1 MHVEI
6 SITAGPAKGQR
17 FIFDKPDRFLFGR
30 ALDARVSLPND
41 PYVSR
46 QHFLLEISPPA
57 CKVTDLGSKNGTFVN
72 GVRYGGRKDP
82 AEGVQQASEGVRN
95 VALKNGDKI
104 IVGDTQMKV
113 IILNPPGEGRR
124 DNSGATLSYT
134 PVPNNSPADK
144 KDDSNP
150 MGVLGQLLRDAAK
163 QKQDPQQPEPLDP
176 DPPKPP
182 RPASSTKVGSNF
194 PDIVGYEIEE
204 MIDRGGMG
212 IVYKAIDVTTRH
224 LVAIKVMLPQ
234 MAANP
239 DNVYAFK
246 REIDVT
252 RQLQHSN
259 IVQLFDH
266 GKTQKLLY
274 FVLEYINGMNL
285 YQFLKYQQGRLALD
299 GAASIMLD
307 SLDGL
312 AHAHYAEVKVKI
324 AEGKT
329 ESYTGI
335 VHRDL
340 KPQNVLLGH
349 TGEVWQA
356 KLSDFGISK
365 SFESAGFTN
374 ITKPGE
380 VLGTPM
386 YWPREQITH
395 YKYLNPATDVFSIAA
410 VFYELLTG
418 KWVRDGFENLFE
430 RCKKQKRVAAISDYM
445 QIIVGNP
452 AIPIRKRNPTIPEP
466 VAQVIDRALLEA
478 EVPYDEGKMREA
490 LSQLRYP
497 DAKTFKEALQQA
509 FERSGLTEERI
520 REAQLR
526 LGAADKEMFLDS
538 PPPPKAPSKTSKKSQ
553 ATQKKKKKTQEK
565 PEEAKTEGSIFF
577 SIMQASPDS
586 KEVALLVF
594 DLEESSAYLREV
606 GDTYFSKTI
615 SEIYKRARQHSSA
628 PDLMFMKSTGD
639 GFLAVFSSLPS
650 AFSLALSFL
659 KKSVQADVQSRM
671 ALHWGAVKLAQDG
684 DVLGAEVHRVF
695 RAESVQMQD
704 QINPDYDGPPI
715 PVSDRIVITEQGLA
729 KLREAEQAKF
739 HQAGRYV
746 LKGFTEPCDLWVL
759 NKRL

>member
-1 MHVEI
+1 MRVEI

-17 FIFDKPDRFLFGR
+17 FVFEKPDRFLFGR

-72 GVRYGGRKDP
+72 GVRYGGRKAP
-82 AEGVQQASEGVRN
+82 SEGVQQAPEGVRD
-95 VALKNGDKI
+95 VALNNGDKI
-104 IVGDTQMKV
+104 VVGDTQMKV
-113 IILNPPGEGRR
+113 LILNQPEPQRR
-124 DNSGATLSYT
+124 NSHDATRSYT
-134 PVPNNSPADK
+134 PVPESKTESK

-150 MGVLGQLLRDAAK
+150 MGVLGKLLRDAAK
-163 QKQDPQQPEPLDP
+163 QKQEPQ
-176 DPPKPP
+176 PKETLKKA
-182 RPASSTKVGSNF
+182 RPASSSKVRPAF
-194 PDIVGYEIEE
+194 PSIKGYEIEE

-212 IVYKAIDVTTRH
+212 IVYKAINTETQEA
-224 LVAIKVMLPQ
+224 VAIKVMLPQ

-252 RQLQHSN
+252 RQLQHPN

-285 YQFLKYQQGRLALD
+285 HQFLERQRGRLTLEE
-299 GAASIMLD
+299 AASLMLD

-312 AHAHYAEVKVKI
+312 AYAHYADVKVKI

-329 ESYTGI
+329 ENYTGI

-349 TGEVWQA
+349 TGEIWQA

-418 KWVRDGFENLFE
+418 KWVRDGFESLFE
-430 RCKKQKRVAAISDYM
+430 RCRKQKRVAAISDYM

-452 AIPIRKRNPTIPEP
+452 ALPIRKRNPTIPEP
-466 VAQVIDRALLEA
+466 VAKVIDRALLEA

-490 LSQLRYP
+490 LAQLRYP
-497 DAKTFKEALQQA
+497 DAKAFKEALQHA
-509 FERSGLTEERI
+509 FEESGLTEERI

-526 LGAADKEMFLDS
+526 LGARYKEQLFDS
-538 PPPPKAPSKTSKKSQ
+538 PPGKAPARKPNKPKTP
-553 ATQKKKKKTQEK
+553 QKTEKTEEK
-565 PEEAKTEGSIFF
+565 PVEKKTEGSIFF
-577 SIMQASPDS
+577 SIMQSSQDS
-586 KEVALLVF
+586 EEVALLVF
-594 DLEESSAYLREV
+594 DLEESSEYLREV

-615 SEIYKRARQHSSA
+615 SKIYKRARQHPSSSE
-628 PDLMFMKSTGD
+628 LMFMKSTSD

-659 KKSVQADVQSRM
+659 KKPVQADVQSRM
-671 ALHWGAVKLAQDG
+671 ALHWGAVKLAPDG
-684 DVLGAEVHRVF
+684 DVLGVEVHRVF
-695 RAESVQMQD
+695 RAESVQMPD

-715 PVSDRIVITEQGLA
+715 PVSDRIVMTEQALERLG
-729 KLREAEQAKF
+729 ESDQTKF
-739 HQAGRYV
+739 HQAGEFA
-746 LKGFTEPCDLWVL
+746 LKGFAEPCPLWVL
-759 NKRL
+759 HKRQ

>member
-1 MHVEI
+1 MRVEI

-17 FIFDKPDRFLFGR
+17 FTFDKPDRFLFGR

-57 CKVTDLGSKNGTFVN
+57 CKITDLGSKNGTFVN
-72 GVRYGGRKDP
+72 GVRYGGRKAP
-82 AEGVQQASEGVRN
+82 GEGVQQAPEGVRD

-104 IVGDTQMKV
+104 VVGDTQMKV
-113 IILNPPGEGRR
+113 VILNPPEPGRR
-124 DNSGATLSYT
+124 NGSDATLSYT
-134 PVPNNSPADK
+134 PIPGDDTEIK

-150 MGVLGQLLRDAAK
+150 MGVLGKLLRDAAK
-163 QKQDPQQPEPLDP
+163 QKHETQPEEA
-176 DPPKPP
+176 PKPVQ
-182 RPASSTKVGSNF
+182 RMSSPQKIGLDF
-194 PDIVGYEIEE
+194 PKIVGYEIEE

-212 IVYKAIDVTTRH
+212 IVYKALSLSTKRP
-224 LVAIKVMLPQ
+224 VAIKVMLPQ

-239 DNVYAFK
+239 DNVNSFK

-252 RQLQHSN
+252 RQLQHPN
-259 IVQLFDH
+259 IVQLYDH
-266 GKTQKLLY
+266 GKTQNLLY

-285 YQFLKYQQGRLALD
+285 YQFLEYRRGRLALD
-299 GAASIMLD
+299 EAASLMLD

-312 AHAHYAEVKVKI
+312 AYAHYAEVKVKI

-329 ESYTGI
+329 EKYIGI

-349 TGEVWQA
+349 TGEIWRA

-418 KWVRDGFENLFE
+418 KWVRDGFVSLFE

-452 AIPIRKRNPTIPEP
+452 AIPIRERNPEIPEP

-490 LSQLRYP
+490 LAQLRYP
-497 DAKTFKEALQQA
+497 DAKAFKDALQEA
-509 FERSGLTEERI
+509 FELSGLNEERI

-526 LGAADKEMFLDS
+526 LGA
-538 PPPPKAPSKTSKKSQ
+538 TSKGQLSEPSSRRVSIKSP
-553 ATQKKKKKTQEK
+553 QKPKVPPLQPKKRRKKTA
-565 PEEAKTEGSIFF
+565 EAKTEGSIFF
-577 SIMQASPDS
+577 SIMQHSKASE
-586 KEVALLVF
+586 EVALLVF
-594 DLEESSAYLREV
+594 DLEESSEYLREV

-615 SEIYKRARQHSSA
+615 SKIYKRARQHSSS

-659 KKSVQADVQSRM
+659 KKPVQADVQSRM
-671 ALHWGAVKLAQDG
+671 ALHWGAVKLASDG
-684 DVLGAEVHRVF
+684 DVLGVEVHRVF
-695 RAESVQMQD
+695 RAESIQMQD
-704 QINPDYDGPPI
+704 QIDPSYDGPPI
-715 PVSDRIVITEQGLA
+715 PVSDRIVITEQAL
-729 KLREAEQAKF
+729 KQLNETDQAKF
-739 HQAGRYV
+739 YQAGQYTLR
-746 LKGFTEPCDLWVL
+746 GFAEPCKLWVL
-759 NKRL
+759 HKRL